1 MKKYI
6 FTEGQVKKILDNVVE
21 EKLITEQTEQ
31 LNFKKTIQCFL
42 NKSMGAK
49 LEVDGLHGDGTK
61 VAISD
66 FHSKKKIYPVD
77 GVWGPDTASTL
88 TSKEKEIMKSCK
100 SKHGDI
106 IDKFLSWLGIG

>member
-42 NKSMGAK
+42 KWPSQ
-49 LEVDGLHGDGTK
+49 TFK
-61 VAISD
+61 V
-66 FHSKKKIYPVD
+66 KRKY
-77 GVWGPDTASTL
+77 TL
-88 TSKEKEIMKSCK
+88 
-100 SKHGDI
+100 
-106 IDKFLSWLGIG
+106 